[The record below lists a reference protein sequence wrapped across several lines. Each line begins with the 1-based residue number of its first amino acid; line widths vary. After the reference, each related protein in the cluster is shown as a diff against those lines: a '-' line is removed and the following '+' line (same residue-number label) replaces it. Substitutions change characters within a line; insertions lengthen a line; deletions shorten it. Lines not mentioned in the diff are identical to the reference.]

1 MFLSKVKMIKIIPS
15 GSKKIIYSNFQTDK
29 IETFCFL
36 SQDELLT
43 FSSKEKIRSSHLEVF
58 LGKVVPKIYIK
69 FTGEHPCYSAISITL
84 QCNFI
89 EIALWYGC
97 SPVNLMHIFRTPF
110 LKNTSGGL
118 LLKDYP
124 INQRL
129 IQMMN

>member
-69 FTGEHPCYSAISITL
+69 FTGEHPC
-84 QCNFI
+84 
-89 EIALWYGC
+89 
-97 SPVNLMHIFRTPF
+97 
-110 LKNTSGGL
+110 
-118 LLKDYP
+118 
-124 INQRL
+124 
-129 IQMMN
+129 